1 MFEQVFKNIDDILY
15 KDPGADSELDYV
27 GQTSWV
33 LFLRYLDEIEKE
45 KADEATLSGDHYEF
59 LINDEFRWSSW
70 AMPKGVGGQVDHHI
84 ALTGPDLVDF
94 VDQKLFPYLAN
105 FKYQAENP
113 QSLEYKVGEIF
124 SELKNKIQSGYNLRE
139 IIELADGLPFGTEK
153 ERHELSHLYETKI
166 KNMGNAGRNGGQFYT
181 PRPLIRAM
189 VKVLDPKISE
199 TIYDPALGSA
209 GFLCE
214 AYEYIYNK
222 MEKSTDNLTQLQENT
237 LYGKEKKN
245 LAYVIGVMNMIL
257 HGIEAPN
264 VIHTNTL
271 GENIR
276 DIQEKDRHDIIIANP
291 PFGGKERAEVQQNFD
306 IKSGETASLFMQHF
320 IKSLKGGGRAA
331 IVIKNT
337 FLTNSDNSDI
347 ALRKLLLEYCNLDT
361 VLVLPRNTFPGS
373 PVNTIVLFFKKGEPT
388 KKIWYYNLD
397 PGRNLGKKSPLNDKD
412 LAEFIELQKTKPE
425 TEKSWMLK
433 IGDVN
438 EETYDLSVKNPNLPE
453 EAPLRDPKEI
463 LAEMESLDSET
474 NIILKS
480 IKDFL

>member
-45 KADEATLSGDHYEF
+45 NAEEAILSGDNYEF
-59 LINDEFRWSSW
+59 LIKDEFQWSSW
-70 AMPKGVGGQVDHHI
+70 AIPKKEDGSLDHHV
-84 ALTGPDLVDF
+84 ALTGPDLVEF

-105 FKYQAENP
+105 FKYQADNP
-113 QSLEYKVGEIF
+113 QTLEYKIGEIF

-139 IIELADGLPFGTEK
+139 IIELANGLPFGTEE

-181 PRPLIRAM
+181 PRPLIRSM
-189 VKVLDPKISE
+189 IKVIDPKIGE

-214 AYEYIYNK
+214 AYSYIYNK
-222 MEKSTDNLTQLQENT
+222 MEKTTDNLTQLQENT

-245 LAYVIGVMNMIL
+245 LAYVIGIMNMIL

-264 VIHTNTL
+264 VTHVNTL

-276 DIQEKDRHDIIIANP
+276 DIQEKDRHDIILANP
-291 PFGGKERAEVQQNFD
+291 PFGGKERTEVQQNFD

-320 IKSLKGGGRAA
+320 IKSLKAGGRAA
-331 IVIKNT
+331 VVIKNT
-337 FLTNSDNSDI
+337 FLSNSDNADI
-347 ALRKLLLEYCNLDT
+347 SMRKLLLETCNLDT
-361 VLVLPRNTFPGS
+361 ILVLPRNTFPGS
-373 PVNTIVLFFKKGEPT
+373 PVNTVVLFFKKGEPS
-388 KKIWYYNLD
+388 KKIWYYHLN
-397 PGRNLGKKSPLNDKD
+397 PGRSLGKTSPLNDED
-412 LAEFIELQKTKPE
+412 LDEFIDLQKTTPE

-433 IGDVN
+433 IGEIN
-438 EETYDLSVKNPNLPE
+438 EETYDLSVKNPNLPDKE
-453 EAPLRDPKEI
+453 PLRDPKEI
-463 LAEMESLDSET
+463 LKEMEVLDSQT
-474 NIILKS
+474 NEILKS